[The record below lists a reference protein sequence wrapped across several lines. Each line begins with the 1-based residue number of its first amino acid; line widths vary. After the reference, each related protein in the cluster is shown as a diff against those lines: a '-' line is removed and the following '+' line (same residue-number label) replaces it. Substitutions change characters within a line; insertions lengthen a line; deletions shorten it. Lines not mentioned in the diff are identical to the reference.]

1 MKEIAIEIGC
11 IHQLVGQGR
20 AIDGDYLVL
29 VSHLVDDFHQVA
41 AVGAPENMNF
51 FLQDHFFTYLLALV
65 LLGHIVGLD
74 YLYEFF
80 LAVYPDA
87 APLVDVMRDPLDD

>member
-1 MKEIAIEIGC
+1 
-11 IHQLVGQGR
+11 
-20 AIDGDYLVL
+20 
-29 VSHLVDDFHQVA
+29 
-41 AVGAPENMNF
+41 MNF